1 MLKYKWGILYFLFI
15 SITLAGCSGKNPCES
30 EKSEKFESDY
40 MDLGGGQRWMR
51 DCSITIM
58 DCFIILILR
67 RIPQYPFA
75 ISRIA
80 ATFQQ
85 GKTKIRHVMRLTMTL

>member
-40 MDLGGGQRWMR
+40 MDLGGG
-51 DCSITIM
+51 DK
-58 DCFIILILR
+58 
-67 RIPQYPFA
+67 
-75 ISRIA
+75 
-80 ATFQQ
+80 
-85 GKTKIRHVMRLTMTL
+85 GG